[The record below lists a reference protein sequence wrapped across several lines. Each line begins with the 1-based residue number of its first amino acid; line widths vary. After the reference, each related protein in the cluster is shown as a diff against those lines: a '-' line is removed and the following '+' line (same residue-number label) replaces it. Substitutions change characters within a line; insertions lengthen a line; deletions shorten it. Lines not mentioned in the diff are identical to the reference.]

1 MTSPVVSI
9 LMPVYKTSQYLREA
23 IDSMLSQTFTDFE
36 LIILNDCSPDN
47 AEEVLDGYKDPRI
60 VRYLG
65 KENVGLANVLNIGM
79 QKAKGKYVA
88 RMDSDDLSAPD
99 RLEIQV
105 DYLERHPDIDL
116 CSCGM
121 SLFGAKDGK
130 WVRESDPDMVRISAL
145 FFSPIL
151 HASSVWR
158 KDSFEKRELCFDQA
172 MVPAEDYDLWCR
184 ALSRGLRMVNIPDCL
199 YLYRIHSNQATENTD
214 RTSRKEV
221 EVRQRFL
228 QTIFPD
234 AVEKV
239 IDRIASLKSCSD
251 PDEFQMT
258 SKALLDL
265 NSKSGFFNS
274 EKLYEQ
280 LEKRHQYLIGEILRQ
295 HFSWKRFSSLT
306 MKERIKGIG
315 INGYLLKHFFEIDMC
330 ATFKLRKH
338 NKNKMGFAAIALKGT
353 KLSLSSTSGLVVKRG
368 RLTLNAKWDKC
379 DPFPSMLVMAE
390 DSHLCV
396 EGSFDFYSGS
406 KIYINKGATLN
417 LGGGYI
423 NHNLNLSCF
432 ESITIGQGVAIS
444 ENVTIR
450 DSDDHTIASSQNPV
464 TKPIV
469 IGDHVWIGM
478 NVTILKGVTIG
489 SGSII
494 AAGAVVTKD
503 VPENAL
509 VGGVPAKVLKTGVSW
524 Y

>member
-1 MTSPVVSI
+1 MHPTVSI

-23 IDSMLSQTFTDFE
+23 IDSMLSQTFADFE
-36 LIILNDCSPDN
+36 LIVLNDCSPDN
-47 AEEVLDGYKDPRI
+47 AEEILNEYKDPRI

-65 KENVGLANVLNIGM
+65 EKNVGLANVLNVGM
-79 QKAKGKYVA
+79 QMAKGKYIA
-88 RMDSDDLSAPD
+88 RMDSDDLSAPN
-99 RLEIQV
+99 RLEVQV

-121 SLFGAKDGK
+121 TLFGAKDGT
-130 WVRESDPDMVRISAL
+130 WVRESDPDKVRISTL

-158 KDSFEKRELCFDQA
+158 KEAFDNNGLWFEQE

-184 ALSRGLRMVNIPDCL
+184 ALSCGLRLVNIPECL
-199 YLYRIHSNQATENTD
+199 YLYRIHPNQATGNTA

-221 EVRQRFL
+221 EVRERFMH
-228 QTIFPD
+228 TVFPD
-234 AVEKV
+234 ANAED
-239 IDRIASLKSCSD
+239 IARIASLKSCSD
-251 PDEFQMT
+251 PDVFKQAEE
-258 SKALLDL
+258 ALLAL
-265 NSKSGFFNS
+265 NSKSGFFNR
-274 EKLYEQ
+274 EKLREQ
-280 LEKRHQYLIGEILRQ
+280 LEKRRQYLVGETLRRS
-295 HFSWKRFSSLT
+295 FTWKQFKSLT
-306 MKERIKGIG
+306 MKEKLKAIG
-315 INGYLLKHFFEIDMC
+315 LEKYFFKHFFEIDKC
-330 ATFKLRKH
+330 ATFRLRRRNRNKL
-338 NKNKMGFAAIALKGT
+338 GFAAVALKGT
-353 KLSLSSTSGLVVKRG
+353 KLSLSSSSDLVVKKG

-390 DSHLCV
+390 DSRLCV
-396 EGSFDFYSGS
+396 EGSFDIYSGS
-406 KIYINKGATLN
+406 KIYVNKGATLK

-444 ENVTIR
+444 ENVTLR
-450 DSDDHTIASSQNPV
+450 DSDDHTIASSERPV

-469 IGDHVWIGM
+469 IGDHVWIGL
-478 NVTILKGVTIG
+478 NATILKGVTIG

-503 VPENAL
+503 VPENSL
-509 VGGVPAKVLKTGVSW
+509 VGGVPAKVIKTGVSW